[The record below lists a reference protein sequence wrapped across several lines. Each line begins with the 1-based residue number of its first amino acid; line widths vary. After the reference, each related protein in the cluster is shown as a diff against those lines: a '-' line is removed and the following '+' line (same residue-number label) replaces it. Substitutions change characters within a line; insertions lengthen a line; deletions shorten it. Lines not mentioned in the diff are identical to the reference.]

1 MRTARH
7 RVFWLAAVF
16 FALALGLVA
25 GSGVLNG
32 AVLHRLPGTDAALQ
46 QRVAGLEAQNKTLG
60 EKLIAANQFDA
71 QMSGRILRDT
81 LAGTSVVLFRTPDAE
96 DSDVDAVARL
106 VGRAGGKVTGTV
118 GLSREFVGAGSPE
131 KLRSVVDSPIAP
143 AGTRLNAAL
152 TDPAA
157 RAGDLVGAA
166 LLVNRDPRIA
176 PMDGAARRT
185 VLGALRD
192 TGFLSYGSAGAAD
205 TAVVVTG
212 GALPDD
218 AGGQGVTVAR
228 FAAALAP
235 HGSGVVLA
243 GRDGSATGVAALAV
257 VRGDAALDAAL
268 STVDDIGSEAG
279 RITSA
284 LALQNMVA
292 GGQPGRYGVG
302 AGAAAVTVQ

>member
-25 GSGVLNG
+25 GSGVFTG
-32 AVLHRLPGTDAALQ
+32 ATLPGPGGPDAALQ
-46 QRVAGLEAQNKTLG
+46 QRVAGLEAQNKSLS
-60 EKLIAANQFDA
+60 EKLLAADQFDA
-71 QMSGRILRDT
+71 RMSGRIVRDI
-81 LAGTSVVLFRTPDAE
+81 LDGTSVVLFRTPDAQ

-106 VGRAGGKVTGTV
+106 VGRAGGKVTGTI
-118 GLSREFVGAGSPE
+118 GLSREFVGGDSAQ
-131 KLRSVVDSPIAP
+131 KLGSVVDSPIVP
-143 AGTRLNAAL
+143 AGTRLNTAL

-157 RAGDLVGAA
+157 RAGDLAGSG
-166 LLVNRDPRIA
+166 LLINRDPRIA
-176 PMDGAARRT
+176 PMGGAARAT

-192 TGFLSYGSAGAAD
+192 AGLLTYDSAGAAD

-212 GALPDD
+212 GALPDG
-218 AGGQGVTVAR
+218 AGSQGVTVAR

-243 GRDGSATGVAALAV
+243 GREGSSTGAAAVAV
-257 VRGDAALDAAL
+257 TRGDAALDATL

-279 RITSA
+279 RITA
-284 LALQNMVA
+284 VLALQNMVA

-302 AGAAAVTVQ
+302 AGAAVTVQ